1 MKITISNIV
10 IPVISFC
17 MGFGFFWYLAR
28 DTIKDMQEINMNTIQ
43 IMEEFEGL
51 MERMVSYERGK
62 LNYLKSLTGIRYGE
76 D

>member
-1 MKITISNIV
+1 
-10 IPVISFC
+10 
-17 MGFGFFWYLAR
+17 MGFGFFWHLAR

-51 MERMVSYERGK
+51 MQRMASYEHRK
-62 LNYLKSLTGIRYGE
+62 LNYLKSLTGIRHGE